1 MRREKEYKYRVLV
14 YPNITKKYNEI
25 MKDSY
30 IVLLPKVI
38 KAITKINPQVHF
50 TILNPIH
57 LKEFDEM
64 KNVKQL
70 IYNQKFSPNNNTM
83 RTSFFFDAGVFTDVL
98 DYEENDFDII
108 YSHLPEH
115 TLQISNL
122 ISNQTHSVPKII
134 GYSHWFDY
142 KNKSVKNMSLQN
154 FIGLLEMEVC
164 GVNSE
169 WLKKQVILQSKKYFN
184 EDVVARLENIIQPHE
199 LGVDKVRYD
208 YMPDKFNSNKIKTI
222 AFNHRGQGYMGFPFF
237 IKCMETLWKKRQD
250 FRVVTFQKDANLS
263 KYKWAEN
270 KQPFQIT
277 DRKEYLQTLQ
287 FCDIGVGC
295 FDGRKGSGGASWS
308 MSVFDGLSHGVPY
321 VLPNKYVWKDVMPKD
336 YNLLYE
342 WNNEASFI
350 EKIESVFDDEN
361 VYQNAVSKSYELTEE
376 MNWDKQVNKWLNW
389 KELFNPK
396 SFKMVGENIA
406 TYNKVVDLIKTH
418 KRISKK
424 QLIGELNWG
433 KQFKFGRYRN
443 RLRLDDRIK
452 FTKNGYEWK

>member
-1 MRREKEYKYRVLV
+1 MAREREYKFRVLV

-38 KAITKINPQVHF
+38 KEISRINKSVHF

-70 IYNQKFSPNNNTM
+70 IYNQKFSSNNNTM
-83 RTSFFFDAGVFTDVL
+83 RTSFFFDASIFQEVL
-98 DYEENDFDII
+98 DYEENDFDVV

-115 TLQISNL
+115 TLQVSNL
-122 ISNQTHSVPKII
+122 MFNQTHSVPKII

-142 KNKSVKNMSLQN
+142 NNASVKNMSLQN
-154 FIGLLEMEVC
+154 FIGLLEMECC

-169 WLKKQVILQSKKYFN
+169 FLKQQVLKQSKKYFN
-184 EDVVARLENIIQPHE
+184 DDVVAKLDKIIQPHE
-199 LGVDKVRYD
+199 LGVDYIDFKKSSR
-208 YMPDKFNSNKIKTI
+208 SKIKTI

-237 IKCMETLWKKRQD
+237 KSAMEKLWEKRKD
-250 FRVVTFQKDANLS
+250 FRVITFQKDANLS
-263 KYKWAEN
+263 QYKWADN
-270 KQPFQIT
+270 KPPLQIT
-277 DRKEYLQTLQ
+277 DRNEYLRTLQ
-287 FCDIGVGC
+287 DCYIGVGT

-308 MSVFDGLSHGVPY
+308 ISVFDGLSHGVPY
-321 VLPNKYVWKDVMPKD
+321 ILPNKYVWKDVLPN
-336 YNLLYE
+336 YPLLYD
-342 WNNEASFI
+342 WNNEDAFV
-350 EKIESVFDDEN
+350 EMVEN
-361 VYQNAVSKSYELTEE
+361 VLDDKKLYNSASKKMQSVVKD
-376 MNWDKQVNKWLNW
+376 MVWNKQVKKWLDW
-389 KELFNPK
+389 KEFFNPET
-396 SFKMVGENIA
+396 FQMVGKDIA
-406 TYNKVVDLIKTH
+406 TYKKVLTIIKKH
-418 KRISKK
+418 KRVSKK